1 MNLVLQ
7 LNTLLEVRHRSEAL
21 INPLEPEDLG
31 LQGMA
36 DASPPKWHLA
46 HTNWFFE
53 TFLLQPHLKGHVP
66 CDPRWAYQFN
76 SYYDSVGDR
85 HPRPQRG
92 LLSRPTIT
100 DILRWRSQVNDGL
113 EQLLKAPDDTC
124 LQLMELGLQHEQQH
138 QELLL
143 MDLLDGFSRQPLE
156 PCYQREADLSSKT
169 TSDGWLRCDEG
180 LVTIGHGGAGFHF
193 DNERPR
199 HRVWLDGFQ
208 IRNDLVSNRAFQAFI
223 ADGGYARPDL
233 WMSEG
238 WSLCQQNGWT
248 GPRYWRG
255 VQEEFTLAGRQP
267 LDPDA
272 PVRHLSWFEADAF
285 ARWSDARLPTEA
297 EWEHAAAVHG
307 EALLHSHGVLWQW
320 TASPYRPYPGFVAPP
335 GAIGEYN
342 GKFMSSQFVLRGS
355 CWLTPP
361 GHSRDTYRNFFPP
374 ASRWMAAGLRL
385 AR

>member
-1 MNLVLQ
+1 MQ
-7 LNTLLEVRHRSEAL
+7 LKTLLEVRHRSEAL
-21 INPLEPEDLG
+21 IDPLEPEDLG

-53 TFLLQPHLKGHVP
+53 TFLLQPHLRGHDS

-76 SYYDSVGDR
+76 SYYDAIGDR
-85 HPRPQRG
+85 HPRPERG
-92 LLSRPTIT
+92 LLSRPTIVE
-100 DILRWRSQVNDGL
+100 ILRWRSRVNEGL
-113 EQLLKAPDDTC
+113 EQLLRTSDPAL

-143 MDLLDGFSRQPLE
+143 MDVLDGFSRQPLE
-156 PCYQREADLSSKT
+156 PCYHPDADLNIRIGSQ
-169 TSDGWLRCDEG
+169 DWLSCDEG
-180 LVTIGHGGAGFHF
+180 LVSIGHGGGGFHF
-193 DNERPR
+193 DNEGPR
-199 HRVWLDGFQ
+199 HRVWLDGFL
-208 IRNDLVSNRAFQAFI
+208 IRNDLVCNREFQAFI
-223 ADGGYARPDL
+223 KDGGYSRPDL
-233 WMSEG
+233 WMTEG
-238 WSLCQQNGWT
+238 WSLCQRNGWT
-248 GPRYWRG
+248 SPRYWRG
-255 VQEEFTLAGRQP
+255 DQEEFTLAGRQP
-267 LDPDA
+267 LDPEA

-307 EALLHSHGVLWQW
+307 PALRHSHGVLWQW
-320 TASPYRPYPGFVAPP
+320 TASPYRPYPGFTAPP

-355 CWLTPP
+355 SWMTPP
-361 GHSRDTYRNFFPP
+361 GHGRDTYRNFFPP

>member
-1 MNLVLQ
+1 MQ
-7 LNTLLEVRHRSEAL
+7 LKTLHEVRHRSEAL
-21 INPLEPEDLG
+21 IDPLEPEDLG

-53 TFLLQPHLKGHVP
+53 TFLLQPHLRGHDS

-76 SYYDSVGDR
+76 SYYDAIGDR
-85 HPRPQRG
+85 HPRPKRG
-92 LLSRPTIT
+92 LLSRPTINE
-100 DILRWRSQVNDGL
+100 ILRWRSRVNEGL
-113 EQLLKAPDDTC
+113 EQLLRTSDPAL

-143 MDLLDGFSRQPLE
+143 MDVLDGFSRQPLE
-156 PCYQREADLSSKT
+156 PCYHPDADLNIRIGSQ
-169 TSDGWLRCDEG
+169 DWLSCDEG
-180 LVTIGHGGAGFHF
+180 LVSIGHGGDGFHF
-193 DNERPR
+193 DNEAPR
-199 HRVWLDGFQ
+199 HRVWLDGFL
-208 IRNDLVSNRAFQAFI
+208 IRNDLVSNREFQAFI
-223 ADGGYARPDL
+223 EDGGYSRPDL
-233 WMSEG
+233 WMTEG
-238 WSLCQQNGWT
+238 WSLCQRNGWT
-248 GPRYWRG
+248 SPRYWRG
-255 VQEEFTLAGRQP
+255 DQEEFTLAGRQP
-267 LDPDA
+267 LDPEA

-320 TASPYRPYPGFVAPP
+320 TASPYRPYPGFTAPP

-361 GHSRDTYRNFFPP
+361 GHGRDTYRNFFPP

>member
-1 MNLVLQ
+1 LQ
-7 LNTLLEVRHRSEAL
+7 LKPLHEVRHRSEAL
-21 INPLEPEDLG
+21 IDPLEPEDLG

-53 TFLLQPHLKGHVP
+53 TFLLQPHLRGHDS

-76 SYYDSVGDR
+76 SYYDAIGDR
-85 HPRPQRG
+85 HPRPKRG
-92 LLSRPTIT
+92 LLSRPTINE
-100 DILRWRSQVNDGL
+100 ILRWRSRVNEGL
-113 EQLLKAPDDTC
+113 EQLLRTSDPAL

-143 MDLLDGFSRQPLE
+143 MDVLDGFSRQPLE
-156 PCYQREADLSSKT
+156 PCYHPDADLNIRIGSQ
-169 TSDGWLRCDEG
+169 DWLSCDEG
-180 LVTIGHGGAGFHF
+180 LVSIGHGGDGFHF
-193 DNERPR
+193 DNEAPR
-199 HRVWLDGFQ
+199 HRVWLDGFL
-208 IRNDLVSNRAFQAFI
+208 IRNDLVSNREFQAFI
-223 ADGGYARPDL
+223 KDGGYSRPDL
-233 WMSEG
+233 WMTEG
-238 WSLCQQNGWT
+238 WSLCQRNGWT
-248 GPRYWRG
+248 SPRYWRG
-255 VQEEFTLAGRQP
+255 DQEEFTLAGRQP
-267 LDPDA
+267 LDPEA

-320 TASPYRPYPGFVAPP
+320 TASPYRPYPGFTAPP

-361 GHSRDTYRNFFPP
+361 GHGRDTYRNFFPP

>member
-21 INPLEPEDLG
+21 IDPLEPEDLG

-100 DILRWRSQVNDGL
+100 DILRWRSRVNDGL

-156 PCYQREADLSSKT
+156 PCYQLEADLSSKT
-169 TSDGWLRCDEG
+169 TSDGWLSCDEG

-193 DNERPR
+193 DNEGPR

-255 VQEEFTLAGRQP
+255 IQEEFTLAGRQP

>member
-1 MNLVLQ
+1 LNLVLQ

-100 DILRWRSQVNDGL
+100 DILRWRSRVNDGL

-156 PCYQREADLSSKT
+156 PCYQLEADLSSKT
-169 TSDGWLRCDEG
+169 TADGWLSCDEG

-193 DNERPR
+193 DNEGPR

-255 VQEEFTLAGRQP
+255 IQEEFTLAGRQP

>member
-21 INPLEPEDLG
+21 IDPLEPEDLG

-46 HTNWFFE
+46 HANWFFE
-53 TFLLQPHLKGHVP
+53 TFLLQPHLKGHEP

-143 MDLLDGFSRQPLE
+143 MDPVS
-156 PCYQREADLSSKT
+156 YT
-169 TSDGWLRCDEG
+169 HLRAHE
-180 LVTIGHGGAGFHF
+180 T
-193 DNERPR
+193 
-199 HRVWLDGFQ
+199 
-208 IRNDLVSNRAFQAFI
+208 
-223 ADGGYARPDL
+223 
-233 WMSEG
+233 
-238 WSLCQQNGWT
+238 
-248 GPRYWRG
+248 
-255 VQEEFTLAGRQP
+255 
-267 LDPDA
+267 
-272 PVRHLSWFEADAF
+272 
-285 ARWSDARLPTEA
+285 
-297 EWEHAAAVHG
+297 
-307 EALLHSHGVLWQW
+307 
-320 TASPYRPYPGFVAPP
+320 
-335 GAIGEYN
+335 
-342 GKFMSSQFVLRGS
+342 
-355 CWLTPP
+355 
-361 GHSRDTYRNFFPP
+361 
-374 ASRWMAAGLRL
+374 
-385 AR
+385 

>member
-1 MNLVLQ
+1 MQ
-7 LNTLLEVRHRSEAL
+7 LKTLHEVRHRSEAL
-21 INPLEPEDLG
+21 IDPLEPEDLG

-53 TFLLQPHLKGHVP
+53 TFLLQPHLRGHES

-76 SYYDSVGDR
+76 SYYDAIGDR
-85 HPRPQRG
+85 HPRPKRG
-92 LLSRPTIT
+92 LLSRPTI
-100 DILRWRSQVNDGL
+100 DEILRWRFRVNEGL
-113 EQLLKAPDDTC
+113 EQLLRTSDPAL

-143 MDLLDGFSRQPLE
+143 MDVLDGFSRQPLE
-156 PCYQREADLSSKT
+156 PCYHPDADLNIRIGSQ
-169 TSDGWLRCDEG
+169 DWLSCDEG
-180 LVTIGHGGAGFHF
+180 LVSIGHGGDGFHF
-193 DNERPR
+193 DNEAPR
-199 HRVWLDGFQ
+199 HRVWLDGFL
-208 IRNDLVSNRAFQAFI
+208 IRNDLVSNREFQAFI
-223 ADGGYARPDL
+223 KDGGYSRPDL
-233 WMSEG
+233 WMTEG
-238 WSLCQQNGWT
+238 WSLCQRNGWT
-248 GPRYWRG
+248 SPRYWRG
-255 VQEEFTLAGRQP
+255 DQEEFTLAGRQP
-267 LDPDA
+267 LDPEA

-320 TASPYRPYPGFVAPP
+320 TASPYRPYPGFTAPP

-361 GHSRDTYRNFFPP
+361 GHGRDTYRNFFPP

>member
-7 LNTLLEVRHRSEAL
+7 LNTLLEVRHRSEEL
-21 INPLEPEDLG
+21 IDPLELEDLG

-53 TFLLQPHLKGHVP
+53 TFLLQPHLKGHEP

-92 LLSRPTIT
+92 LLSRPTT
-100 DILRWRSQVNDGL
+100 AEILRWRSRVNDGL
-113 EQLLKAPDDTC
+113 EQLLEAPNDTC

-156 PCYQREADLSSKT
+156 PCYLHEADLSSKT
-169 TSDGWLRCDEG
+169 TSDEWLNCDEG

-193 DNERPR
+193 DNEGPR
-199 HRVWLDGFQ
+199 HREWLDGFE
-208 IRNDLVSNRAFQAFI
+208 IRNDLVSNGAFQAFI
-223 ADGGYARPDL
+223 ADGGYSRPDL

-255 VQEEFTLAGRQP
+255 IQEEFTLAGRQP

>member
-21 INPLEPEDLG
+21 IDPLEPEDLG

-53 TFLLQPHLKGHVP
+53 TFLLQPHLRGHDS

-76 SYYDSVGDR
+76 SYYDAIGDR
-85 HPRPQRG
+85 HPRPKRG
-92 LLSRPTIT
+92 LLSRPTINE
-100 DILRWRSQVNDGL
+100 ILRWRSRVNEGL
-113 EQLLKAPDDTC
+113 EQLLRTSDPAL

-156 PCYQREADLSSKT
+156 PCYEPDADLNIRIGSQ
-169 TSDGWLRCDEG
+169 DWLSCDEG
-180 LVTIGHGGAGFHF
+180 LVSIGHGGDGFHF
-193 DNERPR
+193 DNEAPR
-199 HRVWLDGFQ
+199 HRVWLDGFL
-208 IRNDLVSNRAFQAFI
+208 IRNDLVSNREFQAFI
-223 ADGGYARPDL
+223 EDGGYSRPDL
-233 WMSEG
+233 WMTEG
-238 WSLCQQNGWT
+238 WSLCQRNGWT
-248 GPRYWRG
+248 SPRYWRG
-255 VQEEFTLAGRQP
+255 DQEEFTLAGRQP
-267 LDPDA
+267 LDPEA

-320 TASPYRPYPGFVAPP
+320 TASPYRPYPGFTAPP

-361 GHSRDTYRNFFPP
+361 GHGRDTYRNFFPP

>member
-21 INPLEPEDLG
+21 IDPLEPEDLG

-100 DILRWRSQVNDGL
+100 DILRWRSRVNDGL

-156 PCYQREADLSSKT
+156 PCYQLEADLSSKT
-169 TSDGWLRCDEG
+169 TADGWLSCDEG

-193 DNERPR
+193 DNEGPR

-307 EALLHSHGVLWQW
+307 EALLHLSLIH
-320 TASPYRPYPGFVAPP
+320 
-335 GAIGEYN
+335 I
-342 GKFMSSQFVLRGS
+342 
-355 CWLTPP
+355 
-361 GHSRDTYRNFFPP
+361 
-374 ASRWMAAGLRL
+374 
-385 AR
+385 

>member
-21 INPLEPEDLG
+21 IDPLEPEDLG

-53 TFLLQPHLKGHVP
+53 TFLLQPHLKGHEP

-92 LLSRPTIT
+92 LLSRPTIA
-100 DILRWRSQVNDGL
+100 DILRWRSRVNDGL

-156 PCYQREADLSSKT
+156 PCYQLEADLSSKT

-193 DNERPR
+193 DNEEPR

-255 VQEEFTLAGRQP
+255 IQEEFTLAGRQP

>member
-21 INPLEPEDLG
+21 IAPLEPEDLG

-53 TFLLQPHLKGHVP
+53 TFLLQPHLQGHAP
-66 CDPRWAYQFN
+66 CDSRWAYQFN
-76 SYYDSVGDR
+76 SYYDSIGDR
-85 HPRPQRG
+85 HPRPERG
-92 LLSRPTIT
+92 LLSRPTI
-100 DILRWRSQVNDGL
+100 DEILRWRSRVNEGL
-113 EQLLKAPDDTC
+113 EQLLQTADET
-124 LQLMELGLQHEQQH
+124 LVELMELGLQHEQQH

-156 PCYQREADLSSKT
+156 PCYHPEADLSVRID
-169 TSDGWLRCDEG
+169 SDGWLSCDEA
-180 LVTIGHGGAGFHF
+180 LVTIGHRGNGFHF
-193 DNERPR
+193 DNEGPR

-208 IRNDLVSNRAFQAFI
+208 ICNDLVSNRDFQAFI
-223 ADGGYARPDL
+223 NDGGYTRPDL

-248 GPRYWRG
+248 SPRYWRSD
-255 VQEEFTLAGRQP
+255 QEEFTLAGRQP
-267 LDPDA
+267 LDPEA

-285 ARWSDARLPTEA
+285 ARWSNARLPTEA
-297 EWEHAAAVHG
+297 EWEHAAALHG
-307 EALLHSHGVLWQW
+307 EALRNRHGVLWQW

-355 CWLTPP
+355 SWLTPP

-374 ASRWMAAGLRL
+374 ASRWLAAGLRL

>member
-1 MNLVLQ
+1 MQ
-7 LNTLLEVRHRSEAL
+7 LKPLHEVRHRSEAL
-21 INPLEPEDLG
+21 IDPLEPEDLG

-53 TFLLQPHLKGHVP
+53 TFLLQPHLRGHES

-76 SYYDSVGDR
+76 SYYDAIGDR
-85 HPRPQRG
+85 HPRPKRG
-92 LLSRPTIT
+92 LLSRPTI
-100 DILRWRSQVNDGL
+100 DEILRWRFRVNEGL
-113 EQLLKAPDDTC
+113 EQLLRTSDPAL

-156 PCYQREADLSSKT
+156 PCYHPDADLSIRIGSL
-169 TSDGWLRCDEG
+169 DWLSCDEG
-180 LVTIGHGGAGFHF
+180 LVSIGHGGDGFHF
-193 DNERPR
+193 DNEGPR

-208 IRNDLVSNRAFQAFI
+208 IRNDLVNNREFQAFI
-223 ADGGYARPDL
+223 NDGGYSRPDL

-238 WSLCQQNGWT
+238 WSLCQRNGWT
-248 GPRYWRG
+248 SPRYWRG
-255 VQEEFTLAGRQP
+255 DQEEFSLAGRQP

-307 EALLHSHGVLWQW
+307 PALRHSHGVLWQW
-320 TASPYRPYPGFVAPP
+320 TASPYRPYPGFTAPP

-361 GHSRDTYRNFFPP
+361 GHGRDTYRNFFPP

>member
-21 INPLEPEDLG
+21 IDPLEPEDLG

-100 DILRWRSQVNDGL
+100 DILRWRSRVNDGL
-113 EQLLKAPDDTC
+113 EQLLKAPDETC
-124 LQLMELGLQHEQQH
+124 LQLMELGLHHEQQH

-156 PCYQREADLSSKT
+156 PCYQLEADLSSQT
-169 TSDGWLRCDEG
+169 TSDGWLSCDEG

-193 DNERPR
+193 DNEGPR

-233 WMSEG
+233 WLSEG
-238 WSLCQQNGWT
+238 WTLCQQNGWT

-255 VQEEFTLAGRQP
+255 IQEEFTLAGRQP

-355 CWLTPP
+355 SWLTPK
-361 GHSRDTYRNFFPP
+361 GHERNTYRNFFAP
-374 ASRWMAAGLRL
+374 ASRWMASGVRL

>member
-1 MNLVLQ
+1 LNLVLQ

-21 INPLEPEDLG
+21 IDPLEPEDLG

-100 DILRWRSQVNDGL
+100 DILRWRSRVNDGL

-156 PCYQREADLSSKT
+156 PCYQLEADLSSKT
-169 TSDGWLRCDEG
+169 TADGWLSCDEG

>member
-1 MNLVLQ
+1 MQ
-7 LNTLLEVRHRSEAL
+7 LKTLLEVRHRSEAL
-21 INPLEPEDLG
+21 IDPLEPEDLG

-53 TFLLQPHLKGHVP
+53 TFLLQPHLRGHDS

-76 SYYDSVGDR
+76 SYYDAIGDR
-85 HPRPQRG
+85 HPRPKRG
-92 LLSRPTIT
+92 LLSRPTINE
-100 DILRWRSQVNDGL
+100 ILRWRSRVNEGL
-113 EQLLKAPDDTC
+113 EQLLRTSDPAL

-156 PCYQREADLSSKT
+156 PCYHPDADLSIRIGSL
-169 TSDGWLRCDEG
+169 DWLSCDEG
-180 LVTIGHGGAGFHF
+180 LVSIGHGGDGFHF
-193 DNERPR
+193 DNEGPR

-208 IRNDLVSNRAFQAFI
+208 IRNDLVSNREFQAFI
-223 ADGGYARPDL
+223 EDGGYSRPDL

-238 WSLCQQNGWT
+238 WSLCQRNGWT
-248 GPRYWRG
+248 SPRYWRG
-255 VQEEFTLAGRQP
+255 DQEEFTLAGRQP
-267 LDPDA
+267 LDPEA

-285 ARWSDARLPTEA
+285 ARWSEARLPTEA
-297 EWEHAAAVHG
+297 EWEHAATVHG

-320 TASPYRPYPGFVAPP
+320 TASPYRPYPGFTAPP
-335 GAIGEYN
+335 GVIGEYN

-361 GHSRDTYRNFFPP
+361 GHGRDTYRNFFPP

>member
-1 MNLVLQ
+1 MQ
-7 LNTLLEVRHRSEAL
+7 LKPLHEVRHRSEAL
-21 INPLEPEDLG
+21 IDPLEPEDLG

-53 TFLLQPHLKGHVP
+53 TFLLQPHLRGHDS

-76 SYYDSVGDR
+76 SYYDAIGDR
-85 HPRPQRG
+85 HPRPKRG
-92 LLSRPTIT
+92 LLSRPTINE
-100 DILRWRSQVNDGL
+100 ILRWRSRVNEGL
-113 EQLLKAPDDTC
+113 EQLLRTSDPAL

-143 MDLLDGFSRQPLE
+143 MDVLDGFSRQPLE
-156 PCYQREADLSSKT
+156 PCYHPDADLNIRIGSQ
-169 TSDGWLRCDEG
+169 DWLSCDEG
-180 LVTIGHGGAGFHF
+180 LVSIGHGGDGFHF
-193 DNERPR
+193 DNEAPR
-199 HRVWLDGFQ
+199 HRVWLDGFL
-208 IRNDLVSNRAFQAFI
+208 IRNDLVSNREFQAFI
-223 ADGGYARPDL
+223 KDGGYSRPDL
-233 WMSEG
+233 WMTEG
-238 WSLCQQNGWT
+238 WSLCQRNGWT
-248 GPRYWRG
+248 SPRYWRG
-255 VQEEFTLAGRQP
+255 DQEEFTLAGRQP
-267 LDPDA
+267 LDPEA

-320 TASPYRPYPGFVAPP
+320 TASPYRPYPGFTAPP

-361 GHSRDTYRNFFPP
+361 GHSRNTYRNFFPP